1 MDATLVINGIECP
14 LSVLE
19 FKEKSTVVIRC
30 PEGIKDH
37 DFAVFLKPL
46 IAKYPSVMFVGLRAG
61 TTMEE
66 VDEAAMNHAGWFR
79 TSLDRPKVHSA
90 LTKAYNKVHKRFSGI
105 HIPTDPAQVI
115 KDLGRELLGQWEC
128 EVKT

>member
-19 FKEKSTVVIRC
+19 FKEKSTVLITC
-30 PEGIKDH
+30 AEGVDDY
-37 DFAVFLKPL
+37 DFAKFLQPL
-46 IAKYPSVMFVGLRAG
+46 LVKYPSVMFIGIRAG
-61 TTMEE
+61 TTMETL
-66 VDEAAMNHAGWFR
+66 DEEAMNHAGWFR
-79 TSLDRPKVHSA
+79 TSLDRPKVHTA
-90 LTKAYNKVHKRFSGI
+90 LTKAYNKVHKRFNGI
-105 HIPTDPAQVI
+105 HIPIDPAQII